1 MERYELEVL
10 IRKADGFGLGFT
22 YFSEGKEDGPVT
34 GMIYEKIFSDI
45 EASDDEIIKLLS
57 SGYNYHSDN
66 HRRVDAINSIL
77 DYWEL
82 PALEKTPDDLQVFES
97 YKDAIAAFDKTQEFF
112 VFKLKTHSVGKPNR
126 PKRKFQPC
134 GVVTCIHNANEMCM
148 IDECDMHI
156 RMFRQEG

>member
-1 MERYELEVL
+1 VGKYELEIL
-10 IRKADGFGLGFT
+10 IRQADGYGLGFT
-22 YFSEGKEDGPVT
+22 YYTEDNLDGPVT
-34 GMIYEKIFSDI
+34 GMIYEKTFNDLDL
-45 EASDDEIIKLLS
+45 SDDGIIDLLS
-57 SGYNYHSDN
+57 TGYSYYSDN
-66 HRRVDAINSIL
+66 HRRLDAINSIL

-82 PALEKTPDDLQVFES
+82 PALDKTPDEIPLYNS
-97 YKDAIAAFDKTQEFF
+97 YKDAITKFDKTQEYLI
-112 VFKLKTHSVGKPNR
+112 FKLKTHSNNKPNR